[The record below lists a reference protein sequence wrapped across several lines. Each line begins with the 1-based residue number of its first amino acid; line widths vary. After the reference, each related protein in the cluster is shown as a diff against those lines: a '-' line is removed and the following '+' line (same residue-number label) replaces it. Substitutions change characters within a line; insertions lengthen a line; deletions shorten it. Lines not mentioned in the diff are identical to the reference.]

1 MGSEVD
7 EDLCFN
13 GHARQHIDRLIDI
26 VVLRFHK
33 HVKCPAISE
42 MLLRECYGIYLLL
55 IATWR
60 YVAHREKLIL
70 LFIAVR

>member
-1 MGSEVD
+1 MGSEGD

-33 HVKCPAISE
+33 HVKCPALAE
-42 MLLRECYGIYLLL
+42 MLLRVTTY
-55 IATWR
+55 T
-60 YVAHREKLIL
+60 VVFPKTS
-70 LFIAVR
+70 FIFQDAR